1 MIKGKTKKGFS
12 YTISD
17 TALDDWELLEL
28 LTKLDKGDTSAIVEV
43 SMRLLGEEQYKRMKD
58 FLRKDGKLKASDF
71 VQEISEI
78 LSSSKETK
86 N

>member
-1 MIKGKTKKGFS
+1 MIEGKTKRGFD
-12 YTISD
+12 YTLND
-17 TALDDWELLEL
+17 DVLDDWDLLES

-78 LSSSKETK
+78 LLSSKETK